1 MTARRHFAH
10 AGIALLSVGAA
21 VLVACG
27 GGYGG
32 GGNSNPPPAPPVNN
46 PPPASV
52 FSMSALISDGSQ
64 AGTVK
69 DTNLVNPWGIV
80 IAPNAPVWVANN
92 ATGTSTLYDGTSGV
106 LGLIVQ
112 LPGGANG
119 AADATGI
126 VANPSTTDFAVT
138 NGTTTAPA
146 RFIFDGE
153 SGTIMGWAPTVDGT
167 HAIVAFTATDG
178 AVYKGLAVAAD
189 NGANFLYATD
199 FKNNKVDV
207 FDKNFAKV
215 AVAGGFTDP
224 TLPAGYAPFGIQA
237 VTVGTTTTIYVT
249 YAQTQAGSNDNAN
262 GAGLGLVNTFDTKGT
277 LVKHLI
283 PTGGKLNAPWGVA
296 LAPADL
302 GTFANTILIGNFGDG
317 TINAYKPDTGEF
329 VDTIKNSAGT
339 AIATPGLW
347 GIAFGNGVRN
357 QPTKTLF
364 FAAGTGG
371 ETAGLYGRIDLGATA
386 PDIVAPTVTISAP
399 AAASNVSG
407 TTPITVTA
415 ADNVGVANVQFKAGT
430 TVLGTVTAAPFT
442 FNWDTTQTA
451 NGAANL
457 TAIATDAAGN
467 STTSAAVSVTVN
479 NQAPPPPA
487 PVTFTQLKNAIFDPI
502 CSQCHIGANAPQ
514 GLKLDGANAY
524 ANLVNVASTEV
535 PSLMRVKPNDPAN
548 SYIVQKI
555 EGTAAVGQR
564 MPLGQPAL
572 DAATIQMVKD
582 WISQGAQNN

>member
-1 MTARRHFAH
+1 
-10 AGIALLSVGAA
+10 

-32 GGNSNPPPAPPVNN
+32 GNNNPPPAPPVNN

-52 FSMSALISDGSQ
+52 FTMSSLISDGSQ

-167 HAIVAFTATDG
+167 HAIIAFTATDG

-189 NGANFLYATD
+189 SGANFLYATD

-302 GTFANTILIGNFGDG
+302 GTFANTVLIGNFGDG
-317 TINAYKPDTGEF
+317 AINAYKPDTGEF
-329 VDTIKNSAGT
+329 VDTIKNSAGA

-386 PDIVAPTVTISAP
+386 PDIVAPTITISAP

-407 TTPITVTA
+407 TTAITVTA

-451 NGAANL
+451 NGAASL

-467 STTSAAVSVTVN
+467 ATTSAAVSVTVN

-487 PVTFTQLKNAIFDPI
+487 PVTFTQLKNAIFNPI
-502 CSQCHIGANAPQ
+502 CSQCHIGANAPR
-514 GLKLDGANAY
+514 GLKLDDANAY
-524 ANLVNVASTEV
+524 ANLVNVASDEV
-535 PSLMRVKPNDPAN
+535 PTILRVKPNDPAN

-555 EGTAAVGQR
+555 EGTATVGGR